1 MYSDVLVQLVPRFE
15 TFFIKKNNEK
25 TSKFTIEK
33 KMHQVVRIHWKKT
46 IGHHCWILLFWH
58 NMKQNFINH
67 FLLRNLILKNKII
80 ILHLNAQK
88 KYYDIALI
96 KNN

>member
-1 MYSDVLVQLVPRFE
+1 
-15 TFFIKKNNEK
+15 
-25 TSKFTIEK
+25 
-33 KMHQVVRIHWKKT
+33 
-46 IGHHCWILLFWH
+46 
-58 NMKQNFINH
+58 MKQNFINH